1 MAKKQSIWARI
12 FGIGKAN
19 ANAAIDALE
28 DPKKMLDQTVRDYTN
43 NIAEAE
49 QAVAQTIGNL
59 RMAEEDLAKAQNEV
73 KEWGSKAL
81 AASNKAE
88 EFAAAGDAAN
98 QQKFNQL
105 ATVAIQRQMAAEKK
119 AGALAST
126 VGTQNEVVDKLKAG
140 LNTMQTKR
148 QELVS
153 KRDELVARARNAKTQ
168 NQMMDTIKALDIND
182 PSSEIS
188 RFEQKI
194 RQDEA
199 KVRGAAELAASSLDS
214 QFAQLEDLGA
224 ATEVDARLAAM
235 KAANAPAAEILEE
248 ADGAAQLEASAP
260 EMSEIEARLA
270 AMKKNQA

>member
-88 EFAAAGDAAN
+88 EFAAAGDVAN

-126 VGTQNEVVDKLKAG
+126 VGTQSEVVDKLKAG

-235 KAANAPAAEILEE
+235 KTANAPAAEILEE
-248 ADGAAQLEASAP
+248 ADGTAQLEASAP